1 MVEVSSSIRE
11 RTRAAV
17 RGEGAAGGGS
27 SEDEGASSET
37 GGGAPGGGSG
47 AAPEGCVGLAWCR
60 RTKRAGDRGGEGWG
74 SRSGARSRCPRG
86 TSRGGGG
93 PIQMRS
99 GPRHCAVGW
108 APRAELGDRRAR
120 GANVAPLGA
129 DCTMSIVRTRAPTGV
144 SRENAGATGSQSL
157 RGTCPLGSLTRAV
170 GRPNGVAPMRL
181 KLAPT
186 GRGRGGRPRA
196 DARVSL
202 RRRRRSC
209 SARRSSRVAAR
220 IAPTVMA
227 RPRSGERRDD
237 RGWEAAAG
245 SRSLA
250 SRLMD
255 RRIQDFNRRAPLASA
270 TPPPRVSRRP
280 PGSALPSARDERRRS
295 RRGTVSTWRRSRW
308 LAPPEVR
315 RT

>member
-1 MVEVSSSIRE
+1 MSSSIRE

-47 AAPEGCVGLAWCR
+47 AAPGGCVGLACCR

-144 SRENAGATGSQSL
+144 SRENAGAKGSVATGHVS
-157 RGTCPLGSLTRAV
+157 TRIAH
-170 GRPNGVAPMRL
+170 A
-181 KLAPT
+181 
-186 GRGRGGRPRA
+186 RGRSSERGGP
-196 DARVSL
+196 DASK
-202 RRRRRSC
+202 
-209 SARRSSRVAAR
+209 
-220 IAPTVMA
+220 IGT
-227 RPRSGERRDD
+227 E
-237 RGWEAAAG
+237 G
-245 SRSLA
+245 SRSGRSSPSGRACLA
-250 SRLMD
+250 P
-255 RRIQDFNRRAPLASA
+255 AEA
-270 TPPPRVSRRP
+270 TLVLRE
-280 PGSALPSARDERRRS
+280 AFLS
-295 RRGTVSTWRRSRW
+295 RRGAYRSDSYGPT
-308 LAPPEVR
+308 AVG
-315 RT
+315 